1 MNIITQETFD
11 KIKLEK
17 AENSF
22 LVVVIESLDSMLKS
36 SEKETSQNL
45 QKELEQIKLFL
56 NNEKIQ
62 EFIGS
67 LKQLNSEQINS
78 ETLNE
83 LEEKIFNVFSSPDT
97 TEDKFATF
105 KGFADAINVDNTKQ
119 NDKNLLKSALNTTT
133 TPVILV
139 RKNPTATTKTNPI
152 KVDTSIKE
160 DVRMAG
166 KK

>member
-1 MNIITQETFD
+1 MNIITQEIFD

-22 LVVVIESLDSMLKS
+22 LVAVIESLDSMLKS

-56 NNEKIQ
+56 NNENIQ

-67 LKQLNSEQINS
+67 LKQLNNKQINS

-105 KGFADAINVDNTKQ
+105 KGFADAINVDNTNQK
-119 NDKNLLKSALNTTT
+119 DKTLLQKALNTTT
-133 TPVILV
+133 TPLILG
-139 RKNPTATTKTNPI
+139 RNPTATTKTNPI